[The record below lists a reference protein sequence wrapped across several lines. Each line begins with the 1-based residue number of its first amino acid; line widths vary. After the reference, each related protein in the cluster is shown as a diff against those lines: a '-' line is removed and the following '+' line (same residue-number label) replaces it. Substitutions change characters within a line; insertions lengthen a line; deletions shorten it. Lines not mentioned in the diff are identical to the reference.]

1 MATNSNS
8 YLTFKVGQEIFGI
21 NVLKVME
28 IREYVTP
35 RVLPQS
41 LPFVRGVIEYQDEVI
56 PLIDTGLKFGLDAIK
71 IDADTVMVV
80 LQLISDT
87 LSKTYRVAILVD
99 AVSDVVECE
108 TSVLKLIS
116 DDYRPDYI
124 QSTYTQNDKFIY
136 ILNSDLVFNQKEV
149 ISMLNSINKIK

>member
-8 YLTFKVGQEIFGI
+8 YLTFKVGQETFGV
-21 NVLKVME
+21 NVVKVME

-41 LPFVRGVIEYQDEVI
+41 LPFVKGVVEYQDEVI
-56 PLIDTGLKFGLDAIK
+56 PLIDTGLKFGLDEVR
-71 IDADTVMVV
+71 IDIDTVMIV

-99 AVSDVVECE
+99 AVSDVLECD
-108 TSVLKLIS
+108 TSELKLIS
-116 DDYRPDYI
+116 DDYRPGYI

-149 ISMLNSINKIK
+149 ISMLDSLKKIK